1 MKASLYYGQRDLRVE
16 EIAEPEVRPGTVKI
30 KVEWTGICGTDLH
43 EYEDGPT
50 FCPAPGHPHPLTGET
65 VPVVLGHEMAGVVAE
80 VGEGVTHVKPGDRVA
95 VEPYITCGEC
105 EYCVNGPYNLCV
117 KMGYYG
123 LSGWGGGFAEYV
135 VVGANRVFDLGEIST
150 EVGALVEPLS
160 VAHHAIRRSGAKP
173 GDSVAVFGA
182 GPIGLF
188 IISILKALGIDDVYS
203 VELSSVR
210 KEKAKA
216 AGVVRVLDPSV
227 DDVVSI
233 LQEATGGYGVNVAF
247 EAVGASPALQAAID
261 ATRSGGTVVN
271 VSIWSKKA
279 EIDMFG
285 LVMREITLKGTSA
298 YKDDHADVIELL
310 QSGKLTV
317 EQFITGRI
325 AAEDVGEL
333 GIRQL
338 IENKDEN
345 VKIIVHP

>member
-1 MKASLYYGQRDLRVE
+1 MKASLYYGKRDLRVE
-16 EIAEPEVRPGTVKI
+16 EIPEPEVRPGTVKI

-65 VPVVLGHEMAGVVAE
+65 VPVVLGHEMAGVVVE
-80 VGEGVTHVKPGDRVA
+80 VGEGVTHVAPGDRVA

-117 KMGYYG
+117 KIGYYG
-123 LSGWGGGFAEYV
+123 LSGWGGGFAQFV
-135 VVGANRVFDLGEIST
+135 VVEGKRVFGLGEIST

-173 GDSVAVFGA
+173 GDTVAVFGA

-188 IISILKALGIDDVYS
+188 IISILKALGIEDVYS

-210 KEKAKA
+210 KEKARA
-216 AGVVRVLDPSV
+216 AGVTRVLDPSV

-233 LQEATGGYGVNVAF
+233 LKEATGGYGVNVAF
-247 EAVGASPALQAAID
+247 EAVGASPALQSALD

-285 LVMREITLKGTSA
+285 LVMREISLIGTSA
-298 YKDDHADVIELL
+298 YKDDHADVIKLL
-310 QSGKLTV
+310 QSGKLKV

-325 AAEDVGEL
+325 AVEDVGEL

>member
-1 MKASLYYGQRDLRVE
+1 MKASLYYGKRDLRVE
-16 EIAEPEVRPGTVKI
+16 EIPEPEVRPGTVKI

-65 VPVVLGHEMAGVVAE
+65 VPVVLGHEMAGVVVE
-80 VGEGVTHVKPGDRVA
+80 VGEGVTHVAPGDRVA

-117 KMGYYG
+117 KIGYYG
-123 LSGWGGGFAEYV
+123 LSGWGGGFAQFV
-135 VVGANRVFDLGEIST
+135 VVEGKRVFGLGDIPT
-150 EVGALVEPLS
+150 DIGALVEPLS

-173 GDSVAVFGA
+173 GDTVAVFGA

-203 VELSSVR
+203 IELSSVR
-210 KEKAKA
+210 KEKAAA
-216 AGVVRVLDPSV
+216 AGVTAVLDPSV

-233 LQEATGGYGVNVAF
+233 LKEATGGLGVNVAF
-247 EAVGASPALQAAID
+247 EAVGASPALQAALD
-261 ATRSGGTVVN
+261 GTRSGGTVVN

-285 LVMREITLKGTSA
+285 LVMREINLIGTSA
-298 YKDDHADVIELL
+298 YRDDHADVIKLL
-310 QSGKLTV
+310 QSGKLKV
-317 EQFITGRI
+317 DQFITGRI

>member
-1 MKASLYYGQRDLRVE
+1 MRASLYYGKRDLRVE
-16 EIAEPEVRPGTVKI
+16 EIPEPEVRAGTVKI

-50 FCPAPGHPHPLTGET
+50 FCPAPGHPHPLTGES
-65 VPVVLGHEMAGVVAE
+65 VPVVLGHEMAGVVVE
-80 VGEGVTHVKPGDRVA
+80 VGDGVTHVAPGDRVA

-117 KMGYYG
+117 KIGYYG
-123 LSGWGGGFAEYV
+123 LSGWGGGFAEFV
-135 VVGANRVFDLGEIST
+135 VVEGKRVFALGDIGT
-150 EVGALVEPLS
+150 DVGALVEPLS

-173 GDSVAVFGA
+173 GDTVAVFGA

-188 IISILKALGIDDVYS
+188 IISILRALGIDDVYS
-203 VELSSVR
+203 IELSTVR
-210 KEKAKA
+210 KEKAAA
-216 AGVVRVLDPSV
+216 AGVTAVLDPSV

-233 LQEATGGYGVNVAF
+233 LQEATGGLGVNVAF
-247 EAVGASPALQAAID
+247 EAVGASPALQAALD

-285 LVMREITLKGTSA
+285 LVMREINLIGTSA
-298 YKDDHADVIELL
+298 YRDDHADVIALL
-310 QSGKLTV
+310 QSGKLKV
-317 EQFITGRI
+317 DQFITGRI
-325 AAEDVGEL
+325 AAADVAEL